1 MEEDLAWLKL
11 LLIEHSGIEL
21 VVAIERT
28 AREEMPPLDMRGEL
42 ELVFN
47 ELEAVLVHSF
57 KTVAH
62 TMSMLKAETLIIY
75 ADPSTNGQE
84 DSGFTRAAQE
94 RTDRVVISQD
104 SLGTWSEVAA
114 EASAILRE
122 MRQRYDFA

>member
-11 LLIEHSGIEL
+11 LLIKHNGIDL
-21 VVAIERT
+21 VVAIEKT

-57 KTVAH
+57 KAVAH
-62 TMSMLKAETLIIY
+62 TMSRLKAETLIIC
-75 ADPSTNGQE
+75 ADPSTDGRE
-84 DSGFTRAAQE
+84 DSGFIGAAPD
-94 RTDRVVISQD
+94 RTDRIAISQD
-104 SLGTWSEVAA
+104 SLGTWGEVAA
-114 EASAILRE
+114 EATAILRE

>member
-47 ELEAVLVHSF
+47 ELEAVLVHGF

-62 TMSMLKAETLIIY
+62 TMGMLKAETLIIC
-75 ADPSTNGQE
+75 ADPSTNGRG

-114 EASAILRE
+114 EASAILGE
-122 MRQRYDFA
+122 MRQHYDFV